1 LFLNP
6 VLGRCLMTACADDG
20 EVPQVPGHDDEDDVE
35 LTEDDVPAEND
46 SKGQISPRDR
56 GLGLFR
62 DACTALATLGVT
74 SVRIPYNGYGDEGC
88 VEPPVATRSD
98 DEWVDLPRELEEKL
112 MDAAEWFLPDGWENC
127 DGAYGEL
134 TLDVVQK
141 RLDNELFWRVET
153 SEREREGIDL

>member
-1 LFLNP
+1 
-6 VLGRCLMTACADDG
+6 MTDLP
-20 EVPQVPGHDDEDDVE
+20 EVPDDREELDNDEPESDDDVTPGSVVSRLIDE
-35 LTEDDVPAEND
+35 IAQCRE
-46 SKGQISPRDR
+46 R
-56 GLGLFR
+56 GLTLFR
-62 DACTALATLGVT
+62 EACPALATLGVT

-112 MDAAEWFLPDGWENC
+112 MDAAEWFLPDGWENN

-134 TLDVVQK
+134 TLDVVRK
-141 RLDNELFWRVET
+141 RIDNELFWRVET